1 MIDISLPAGGNE
13 KTGIERTGI
22 ITKQMLL
29 TTFVQMV
36 GKAIEE
42 GKSEAYIDG
51 IKDFTDALDAQ
62 IGRE

>member
-1 MIDISLPAGGNE
+1 MNA
-13 KTGIERTGI
+13 

-29 TTFVQMV
+29 TTFVQLV

-62 IGRE
+62 IGREL